1 MPTVRITRTDEPDA
15 RIEDETIAMLLS
27 RLAVLAERP
36 RRDNGGVAFEF
47 TPDTS
52 PEDAQRSVERVLDET
67 LSGWSTWLAVSVS

>member
-1 MPTVRITRTDEPDA
+1 MPIVRTSRIDDLDA

-27 RLAVLAERP
+27 RLAERP
-36 RRDNGGVAFEF
+36 RRDNGGVFEF

>member
-1 MPTVRITRTDEPDA
+1 MPTVKVTRTDDPDA

-27 RLAVLAERP
+27 RLADPP
-36 RRDNGGVAFEF
+36 RRDNGGVVFEF

>member
-1 MPTVRITRTDEPDA
+1 MPAVRVSRIDNPDA

-27 RLAVLAERP
+27 RLAEPP
-36 RRDNGGVAFEF
+36 RRENGEIVFEF
-47 TPDTS
+47 MPDTS